1 MPSSRE
7 AASRRRRCALPP
19 PDTAWA
25 YVWLYLSGWCLAC
38 LSLLSQARLLMRQL
52 LSALAY
58 CHSMGVVHRDLKP
71 ENVLFEKAERTD
83 GTGSLK
89 LIDFG
94 YAALHKPGEML
105 TGLSGTP
112 D

>member
-19 PDTAWA
+19 PDTAHA
-25 YVWLYLSGWCLAC
+25 CMALSKRLVSR
-38 LSLLSQARLLMRQL
+38 LSLSPLSQARLLMRQL

-94 YAALHKPGEML
+94 YAALRKPGEML

>member
-1 MPSSRE
+1 MGTRVALSKRLVSR
-7 AASRRRRCALPP
+7 
-19 PDTAWA
+19 
-25 YVWLYLSGWCLAC
+25 
-38 LSLLSQARLLMRQL
+38 LSLSRDSQARLLMRQL